1 MENRLGFPCTEL
13 SRVSYCPLILVK
25 VNLEFNS
32 SSDCARYKSL
42 ARRLFNSY
50 VFSWD
55 INLNCP
61 CEKKRKSSQIY

>member
-1 MENRLGFPCTEL
+1 MENRLGFQVLVPGP

-32 SSDCARYKSL
+32 SSDCARCESL

-55 INLNCP
+55 INC
-61 CEKKRKSSQIY
+61 CI